1 MTRSTVIHDTGVIEH
16 GVNKTAG
23 NVTDAAILSCGEVV
37 EMFTDGGYAIVAGR
51 AVIHDAGMIKHCGG
65 KRRGAMAVRAIPGR
79 GHMVSWFAQ
88 GD

>member
-1 MTRSTVIHDTGVIEH
+1 MTGSTVIHDTGVIEH
-16 GVNKTAG
+16 RVEEAAG
-23 NVTDAAILSCGEVV
+23 NVTDAAIFRSRQVV
-37 EMFTDGGYAIVAGR
+37 EMFTDGRCAIMAGR

-79 GHMVSWFAQ
+79 WHMVRWFAQ